1 MELCPI
7 CEKEAKCFR
16 MFGKS
21 GLEEIIIQCNDCHYM
36 KREIFKNFELR
47 VGRWHKVIR
56 YYHDRKAKRKSD
68 NDMKAVMAEFQIEI
82 DKAKKRLCNKENCDI
97 I

>member
-16 MFGKS
+16 LYGKA
-21 GLEEIIIQCNDCHYM
+21 GLEEVIIQCDACHYM
-36 KREIFKNFELR
+36 KREIFKNLELR

-68 NDMKAVMAEFQIEI
+68 NDIDTVMVQFQIEI
-82 DKAKKRLCNKENCDI
+82 DKAKKRLYDKKNCGI